1 MEAAGEPTG
10 WATVCE
16 ANRLGLL
23 KKGWGTMTA
32 IARKVQIGT
41 AACAIAAAAA
51 LTPAAVAQA
60 DPAAPA
66 PLVSQGSL
74 GGSAGAGAAL
84 ISPDCVTVGGPD
96 CTNAP
101 STLAVRALVSG
112 TIFKSSFSSVH
123 PTRIRHRVSLSSNCR
138 FCPTPVRSHTS
149 ISGLRLWRHCAARA
163 LRHRIRLSGQRLPLL
178 SSDVTR
184 QLVRRPELVLSRLL
198 PRSADLSR
206 ARETH

>member
-60 DPAAPA
+60 DEIN
-66 PLVSQGSL
+66 S
-74 GGSAGAGAAL
+74 
-84 ISPDCVTVGGPD
+84 GP
-96 CTNAP
+96 
-101 STLAVRALVSG
+101 G
-112 TIFKSSFSSVH
+112 TIVIFQNSGSTGNVSFLSVNVQIGSYG
-123 PTRIRHRVSLSSNCR
+123 TFNL
-138 FCPTPVRSHTS
+138 
-149 ISGLRLWRHCAARA
+149 
-163 LRHRIRLSGQRLPLL
+163 
-178 SSDVTR
+178 
-184 QLVRRPELVLSRLL
+184 
-198 PRSADLSR
+198 
-206 ARETH
+206 

>member
-60 DPAAPA
+60 DTIN
-66 PLVSQGSL
+66 S
-74 GGSAGAGAAL
+74 
-84 ISPDCVTVGGPD
+84 GP
-96 CTNAP
+96 
-101 STLAVRALVSG
+101 G
-112 TIFKSSFSSVH
+112 TIVIFQNSGSFEHVNFFFVIGQLG
-123 PTRIRHRVSLSSNCR
+123 PYGT
-138 FCPTPVRSHTS
+138 
-149 ISGLRLWRHCAARA
+149 ISA
-163 LRHRIRLSGQRLPLL
+163 
-178 SSDVTR
+178 
-184 QLVRRPELVLSRLL
+184 
-198 PRSADLSR
+198 
-206 ARETH
+206 